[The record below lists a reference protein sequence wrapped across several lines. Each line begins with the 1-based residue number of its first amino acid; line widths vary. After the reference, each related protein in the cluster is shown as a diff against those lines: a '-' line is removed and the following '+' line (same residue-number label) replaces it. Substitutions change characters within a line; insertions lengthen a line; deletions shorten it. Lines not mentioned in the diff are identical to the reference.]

1 MQDYDCYVGI
11 DWAAEAH
18 QVCVLD
24 RLGKVLQE
32 FVVRHSGE
40 GLEELLEQLSE
51 RCAGQPSRVAVAIET
66 PRGPVVEALLERL
79 FEVYAV
85 NPKQLDRFRDRHSV
99 AGAKDDRLDAL
110 VLADALRTDQRL
122 MRRVRP
128 DDPLVVQIRELS
140 RMEEELG
147 VEFGA
152 LSNRLR
158 EQLQRFYVQPLTLCP
173 AANEPWLWSLLELAP
188 SPAEAARLRP
198 KQLEALLKKHRIRR
212 FSAPELAALLRSP
225 ALKVAAGTTEAACA
239 HIALLLPKLRLVQ
252 QQRADCAKRLEQ
264 LLERFD
270 QQPGTP
276 GPGPVQ
282 ILLSLPGVGLS
293 VASTLLSE
301 AAQSLAEADYQAL
314 RTHSGV
320 APVTKRSGKA
330 WLAHMRYACSKR
342 LRNALYHWARVSM
355 QNDPRC
361 AQHYQALRQRGH
373 SHGRALRG
381 VADRLLKLLAAMLK
395 SRSLF
400 NPQQW
405 NHAALPSKAQVLSG
419 AGLPVP
425 LKA

>member
-1 MQDYDCYVGI
+1 MQDYDFYVGV

-40 GLEELLEQLSE
+40 GLEELRSQLSE
-51 RCAGQPSRVAVAIET
+51 RCAAQPSRVAVAIET
-66 PRGPVVEALLERL
+66 PRGPVVEALLEGL

-110 VLADALRTDQRL
+110 VLADALRTDGRL

-140 RMEEELG
+140 RIEEELG
-147 VEFGA
+147 VEFGMLA
-152 LSNRLR
+152 NRLR
-158 EQLQRFYVQPLTLCP
+158 EQLQRFHVQALALCP

-188 SPAEAARLRP
+188 SPAKAARLRP
-198 KQLEALLKKHRIRR
+198 KQLEALLRKHRIRR
-212 FSAPELAALLRSP
+212 FSASELLALLRSP
-225 ALKVAAGTTEAACA
+225 ALQVAAGTTEAAGA
-239 HIALLLPKLRLVQ
+239 HIALLLPRLRLVQ
-252 QQRADCAKRLEQ
+252 QQRADCSKRLEQ
-264 LLERFD
+264 LLQRFD
-270 QQPGTP
+270 QQQDGA

-282 ILLSLPGVGLS
+282 ILLSLPGIGLS

-301 AAQSLAEADYQAL
+301 AAQSLTEANYQAL

-330 WLAHMRYACSKR
+330 WLVHMRYACSKR

-361 AQHYQALRQRGH
+361 AQHYATLRQHGH

-381 VADRLLKLLAAMLK
+381 LSDRLLKLLVAMLK
-395 SRSLF
+395 NRQLF
-400 NPQQW
+400 DPQQW
-405 NHAALPSKAQVLSG
+405 NRTLLTKQAQV
-419 AGLPVP
+419 
-425 LKA
+425 

>member
-1 MQDYDCYVGI
+1 MQDYDVYVGI
-11 DWAAEAH
+11 DWAAETH

-24 RLGKVLQE
+24 GLGKVLEE

-40 GLEELLEQLSE
+40 GLEELVGRLSE
-51 RCAGQPSRVAVAIET
+51 RCAGQVSRVAVAIET

-110 VLADALRTDQRL
+110 VLADALRTDRPL
-122 MRRVRP
+122 MRLVRP

-140 RMEEELG
+140 RIDEELG

-152 LSNRLR
+152 LANRLR
-158 EQLQRFYVQPLTLCP
+158 EQLQRFFVQPLSLCP
-173 AANEPWLWSLLELAP
+173 AANEPWLWSLLEM
-188 SPAEAARLRP
+188 SPTPAAAARLRP
-198 KQLEALLKKHRIRR
+198 KQLASLLSKHRIRR
-212 FSAPELAALLRSP
+212 FSAPELGALLRSP
-225 ALKVAAGTTEAACA
+225 ALKVAAGTTEAAGA
-239 HIALLLPKLRLVQ
+239 HLALLLPKLRLVQ
-252 QQRADCAKRLEQ
+252 QQRADCAKRLE
-264 LLERFD
+264 LLLSRFD
-270 QQPGTP
+270 EQQSSVGPGS

-282 ILLSLPGVGLS
+282 ILLSLPGVGLR

-301 AAQSLAEADYQAL
+301 AAQNLAQADYQAL
-314 RTHSGV
+314 RTHSGI

-330 WLAHMRYACSKR
+330 WLVHMRYACSKR

-361 AQHYQALRQRGH
+361 AQHYSTLRQHGH

-381 VADRLLKLLAAMLK
+381 LADRLLKLLVAMLK
-395 SRSLF
+395 NHQLF
-400 NPQQW
+400 DPKQW
-405 NHAALPSKAQVLSG
+405 NRALIPKQAQV
-419 AGLPVP
+419 
-425 LKA
+425 